1 MSDENR
7 FSYFTPEKDREYL
20 RRTVE
25 LAESAVSHGNTPFGA
40 LLVGPDGTILLEQ
53 ENIEIG
59 EKDCTGHAE
68 TTLMR
73 RASHQFTRDFLY
85 NCSLYTSVEP
95 CAMCS
100 GAIYWGNVGRVVYG
114 ITEKRLLEITG
125 NDEQNPTLDLPCRL
139 VFEAGQKDVV
149 VVGPVPEMKDE
160 IEATHLRYW
169 K

>member
-7 FSYFTPEKDREYL
+7 FRYFTPEKDREYL

-40 LLVGPDGTILLEQ
+40 LLAGPDGTILLEQ

-59 EKDCTGHAE
+59 QKDCTGHAE
-68 TTLMR
+68 TSLMR
-73 RASHQFTRDFLY
+73 RASHQFTKDFLN
-85 NCSLYTSVEP
+85 NCSLYSSVEP
-95 CAMCS
+95 CAMCA
-100 GAIYWGNVGRVVYG
+100 GAIYWGNVGRVVFG

-125 NDEQNPTLDLPCRL
+125 NDEQNPTLDLPCRV